1 MLDDVQRRRIH
12 LNVLELG
19 GWAGPGVGLV
29 SSIESDPSS
38 KSMPKP
44 RLPWPQ
50 WASCLSNTP
59 PRHTRHTPVGRQPPH
74 RDEVTRTR
82 DTWHV
87 SWQLIEWLIV
97 TGTSMPVEFR
107 NCLTHVKNFREMSTQ
122 LIFILTNASMFSRT
136 IHLNISTESLHLH
149 RIFMFWWNSKWF
161 SAFCFKLIELLKY
174 EYTMEAFAYEL
185 GRLLQS
191 MAFVFYPFLP
201 KVTGTPMLVLEGDV
215 WKCVTFVRMNSCL
228 TFRFASSYH
237 HLL

>member
-1 MLDDVQRRRIH
+1 M
-12 LNVLELG
+12 LELG

-87 SWQLIEWLIV
+87 SWQVVAWLIV

-174 EYTMEAFAYEL
+174 EYLHDGSIHLWVGAATAVSGVCFLSLFTKSDGNTNAHVG
-185 GRLLQS
+185 GRC
-191 MAFVFYPFLP
+191 
-201 KVTGTPMLVLEGDV
+201 LEMCYIWTNEFMFDI
-215 WKCVTFVRMNSCL
+215 
-228 TFRFASSYH
+228 
-237 HLL
+237 